1 MISPIKRS
9 DIGPPPPVVELTVE
23 QKFKLRQ
30 IEVALN
36 NPETKKE
43 DIITVF
49 LALQQQTFV
58 LGNNVTQLIKAWPTQ
73 VPQAPSTTDE
83 GASKSGISFE
93 TKD

>member
-23 QKFKLRQ
+23 QKFKMRQ
-30 IEVALN
+30 IEDALN
-36 NPETKKE
+36 HPESKKE

-83 GASKSGISFE
+83 GTSKSGISFE

>member
-58 LGNNVTQLIKAWPTQ
+58 LGNNVTQLLKAWPTQ
-73 VPQAPSTTDE
+73 MPQDQPTTDA
-83 GASKSGISFE
+83 GKSKRGTSSE

>member
-58 LGNNVTQLIKAWPTQ
+58 LGNNVTQLLKAWPTP

-83 GASKSGISFE
+83 DQSKSGISFE

>member
-23 QKFKLRQ
+23 QKFKMRQ
-30 IEVALN
+30 IEDALN
-36 NPETKKE
+36 HPESKKE

-58 LGNNVTQLIKAWPTQ
+58 LGNNVTQLLKAWPTQ
-73 VPQAPSTTDE
+73 VPQAPPTTE
-83 GASKSGISFE
+83 GETSKRGTSSE

>member
-23 QKFKLRQ
+23 QKFKMRQ
-30 IEVALN
+30 IEDALN
-36 NPETKKE
+36 HPESKKE

-73 VPQAPSTTDE
+73 VSQAPATTDE
-83 GASKSGISFE
+83 VVTKFGTSSE